1 MEALLYVQVVMG
13 KRDLGKIL
21 DITLEAE
28 VNLGLIVAHVEALG
42 NVGYAMVQVGYN
54 TIKT

>member
-1 MEALLYVQVVMG
+1 MG

-28 VNLGLIVAHVEALG
+28 ANHGLIVAHVEVLG
-42 NVGYAMVQVGYN
+42 NVGYVMVQVGYN

>member
-28 VNLGLIVAHVEALG
+28 ANHGLIVAHVEALG
-42 NVGYAMVQVGYN
+42 NVGYVMVQVGYN
-54 TIKT
+54 